1 MSYQIITKMAYNAQT
16 KQIETWQH
24 SNNVWPKTDH
34 FYAMDVKTDKQMFD
48 FIKLVADGSWQ
59 GRKWRKEFNT
69 LFEEYSELIMSS
81 YIHELE
87 GKPWEEYCAICR
99 KHEKLAESK
108 CSEIVARFKQLAGI
122 I

>member
-1 MSYQIITKMAYNAQT
+1 MSYQIITKMVYNAQT

-34 FYAMDVKTDKQMFD
+34 FYAMDVKTDKQMFE

-69 LFEEYSELIMSS
+69 LLKNIRNWSCHHTNTSLKAGPGRNIVLF
-81 YIHELE
+81 
-87 GKPWEEYCAICR
+87 
-99 KHEKLAESK
+99 AENMKGLPKASAMR
-108 CSEIVARFKQLAGI
+108 S
-122 I
+122 